1 MKDRQLILFENNLI
15 KQLVLLGGG
24 HANVQILK
32 KLCMN
37 RIKGLHTILVS
48 EHFEA
53 TYSGMT
59 PGYIHRDFSIE
70 EISIDLQRLC
80 FNAGAT
86 FIKDKVVKLETNNQK
101 VLLQNF
107 PSINYD
113 LLSINTGSISNTRGI
128 KIEKLSKCFFTKPI
142 SSLVNNLSQIDQ
154 IISDKKIEFQLLVE
168 V

>member
-1 MKDRQLILFENNLI
+1 MFENNLI
-15 KQLVLLGGG
+15 KQLVLIGGG

-37 RIKGLHTILVS
+37 RIKGLHTILIS

-86 FIKDKVVKLETNNQK
+86 FIKDKVIKLETSNKK
-101 VLLQNF
+101 VVLQNF

-113 LLSINTGSISNTRGI
+113 LLSINTGSISNTKGI
-128 KIEKLSKCFFTKPI
+128 KIEKLSKCFFVKPI

-154 IISDKKIEFQLLVE
+154 IIKIKKIEFQLLVE